1 MTGTAIRFFSSSQH
15 RGLLDKAADF
25 RTFSDDCYLYDGAY
39 GFECFINSSIDGL
52 NRAQPKKLQAPF
64 GLEIGS
70 ANKDRDDAL
79 TRGVTSGLRT
89 TNPGEGEPNTGKE
102 DESRADI
109 DRR

>member
-1 MTGTAIRFFSSSQH
+1 MTV
-15 RGLLDKAADF
+15 D
-25 RTFSDDCYLYDGAY
+25 AY

-52 NRAQPKKLQAPF
+52 IIVRITKTYTIERAPF

-70 ANKDRDDAL
+70 ANKARDDAL

-89 TNPGEGEPNTGKE
+89 TNPGEGEPNRGKE
-102 DESRADI
+102 DASRADI